1 MGQGISSTERNILKR
16 QNGVVLIAALLM
28 LLILTLIGVSSISTS
43 TFEAKISGN
52 ERVGTDA
59 FYVSEAGI
67 QVAINQLP
75 DNTSPIPRTPLKE
88 DSYYWSGGP
97 KDAGSPKPIQGFGL
111 YQKPGYDVNFAFNRF
126 QVNATGESFG
136 AMREIEVQVSSGP
149 VSAGTQYNN

>member
-1 MGQGISSTERNILKR
+1 MEINILKGHS
-16 QNGVVLIAALLM
+16 GVVLIAALLM

-52 ERVGTDA
+52 ERIGTDA

-75 DNTSPIPRTPLKE
+75 DNTNPIPRTPLKE

-97 KDAGSPKPIQGFGL
+97 KDAGSPKAIQGFGL

-136 AMREIEVQVSSGP
+136 AMREIEVQVSIGP
-149 VSAGTQYNN
+149 VSASTQYNN

>member
-1 MGQGISSTERNILKR
+1 MERNILKN
-16 QNGVVLIAALLM
+16 QKGIVLIIALLM

-43 TFEAKISGN
+43 TFETKISGN

-75 DNTSPIPRTPLKE
+75 DNINPIPKTQLKE
-88 DSYYWSGGP
+88 DSYYWSGEP
-97 KDAGSPKPIQGFGL
+97 KDEGSPKPMQSFGF

-126 QVNATGESFG
+126 QVNATGESFD
-136 AMREIEVQVSSGP
+136 AMKEIEVQVSCGP
-149 VSAGTQYNN
+149 FGAGTQYNN